1 MLFFDSPFTS
11 PYDNLALE
19 EHLFTTLPKGESAL
33 LLWQNDNTIVVGKNQ
48 NAAAEVNLAYVN
60 ANGIRVARRCSGGGA
75 VYHDMGNLNFTI
87 ITTQRQFEAFHF
99 QSFVTPV
106 LQALASFGLQA
117 EFTGRNDLTLNG
129 KKFCGNAQYAKG
141 DKLLHHGCIMLS
153 TDLTKVGNAL
163 TANKKK
169 FDTKAV
175 KSVASRVTTI
185 NAQAERPIAM
195 AEFKARLQQFVF
207 AEGGMTPYVLSV
219 QDSAA
224 IARLSREQYATPA
237 WIYKTLGAYHTTN
250 EQRFAWGLV
259 QVAFDAK
266 DGKIAQIDFA
276 GDFFGAQSI
285 DALCAALVGAPLDA
299 SLCDVLARLD
309 VAQYLQGATPQE
321 IASFILA
328 ATAGGGSLPASK

>member
-19 EHLFTTLPKGESAL
+19 EHLFTTLPEGESAL

-48 NAAAEVNLAYVN
+48 NAAAEIDIAYVK
-60 ANGIRVARRCSGGGA
+60 ATGIRVARRLSGGGA

-106 LQALASFGLQA
+106 LETLASFGLHA

-141 DKLLHHGCIMLS
+141 NKLLHHGCIMLS
-153 TDLTKVGNAL
+153 TDLGKVGKAL

-175 KSVASRVTTI
+175 KSIASRVTTI
-185 NAQAERPIAM
+185 NAQAATPIEM
-195 AEFKARLQQFVF
+195 ADFKAKLQAFVF
-207 AEGGMTPYVLSV
+207 ANADMTPYDFTAQDRAAVL
-219 QDSAA
+219 QK
-224 IARLSREQYATPA
+224 SREKYATNA
-237 WIYKTLGAYHTTN
+237 WIYKALGAYHSTN
-250 EQRFAWGLV
+250 EARFAWGLA

-276 GDFFGAQSI
+276 GDFFGKQSV
-285 DALCAALVGAPLDA
+285 DTLCAALVGAPLDG
-299 SLCDVLARLD
+299 SLRGVLAQLNIAD
-309 VAQYLQGATPQE
+309 YMQGATPEE
-321 IASFILA
+321 ISDFILA
-328 ATAGGGSLPASK
+328 ATAGE

>member
-19 EHLFTTLPKGESAL
+19 EHLFATLPEGESAL

-48 NAAAEVNLAYVN
+48 NAAAEIDIAYVK
-60 ANGIRVARRCSGGGA
+60 ANGIKVARRLSGGGA

-106 LQALASFGLQA
+106 LKTLASFGLSA

-141 DKLLHHGCIMLS
+141 NKLLHHGCIMLS
-153 TDLTKVGNAL
+153 TDLSKVGKAL

-185 NAQAERPIAM
+185 NAQTEIPIAM
-195 AEFKARLQQFVF
+195 ADFKAKLQAFVF
-207 AEGGMTPYVLSV
+207 ANADMTPFDFTPQDRVTVL
-219 QDSAA
+219 QK
-224 IARLSREQYATPA
+224 SREKYATNA
-237 WIYKTLGAYHTTN
+237 WIYRTMGAYHSTN
-250 EQRFAWGLV
+250 EARFGWGLV

-266 DGKIAQIDFA
+266 GGKIAQIDFA
-276 GDFFGAQSI
+276 GDFFGKQSV
-285 DALCAALVGAPLDA
+285 DALCDALVGAPLDGQ
-299 SLCDVLARLD
+299 LCGVLSQLNIAD
-309 VAQYLQGATPQE
+309 YMQGATPAE
-321 IASFILA
+321 ISDFVLA
-328 ATAGGGSLPASK
+328 ATAGE